1 MINTVGQGV
10 ENEGIIFVILFL
22 VKVIKSVFPGVMTFG
37 LNFGWNDES
46 NFMNVLGKSILGK
59 DPENRKW

>member
-1 MINTVGQGV
+1 
-10 ENEGIIFVILFL
+10 
-22 VKVIKSVFPGVMTFG
+22 MTFG